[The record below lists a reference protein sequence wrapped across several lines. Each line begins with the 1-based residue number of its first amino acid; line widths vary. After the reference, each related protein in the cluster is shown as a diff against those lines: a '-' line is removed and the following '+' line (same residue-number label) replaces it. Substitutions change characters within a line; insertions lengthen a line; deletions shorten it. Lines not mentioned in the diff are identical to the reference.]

1 VRNPGLGDQQ
11 VVVSNLSTIEQ
22 VKEAYLAA
30 VGPAKCAEKGAEVS
44 KVRFFCLGK
53 ELKLRS
59 YYRFL
64 GTLTEII
71 SQRLES

>member
-1 VRNPGLGDQQ
+1 MRNPGLGDQQ
-11 VVVSNLSTIEQ
+11 VAVSNLSSIEQ

-53 ELKLRS
+53 ELKNDLFIYS
-59 YYRFL
+59 Y
-64 GTLTEII
+64 EMADNMVV
-71 SQRLES
+71 